1 MKEEHRIINKELRRE
16 GSWHQEVK
24 VVLGVARGTELDR
37 VIIIVLVYKEL
48 RGEESWHQGVKVVL
62 RGSRGRVLDRVG
74 GGGVVRRGGGGGG
87 GGRGGGRGGGGGSR
101 GRVLD
106 RDNIIKERA
115 KNNVLVLKKESVMV
129 MVNPKY
135 KEDLFNV
142 K

>member
-1 MKEEHRIINKELRRE
+1 MEEEPRVINKELRRE

-62 RGSRGRVLDRVG
+62 
-74 GGGVVRRGGGGGG
+74 
-87 GGRGGGRGGGGGSR
+87 GGSR

-135 KEDLFNV
+135 KEDMFNV